1 VKNASVY
8 AVTSPIFS
16 PVAELPVRISTQLP
30 DARLMAIDDRLTVEL
45 LDAARAVFRDACA
58 AARPPS
64 ELRCVPRNSSRTRRS
79 QLT

>member
-1 VKNASVY
+1 M
-8 AVTSPIFS
+8 TT
-16 PVAELPVRISTQLP
+16 STQLP

-64 ELRCVPRNSSRTRRS
+64 ELSCVPRNSSRTRRS
-79 QLT
+79 KLT